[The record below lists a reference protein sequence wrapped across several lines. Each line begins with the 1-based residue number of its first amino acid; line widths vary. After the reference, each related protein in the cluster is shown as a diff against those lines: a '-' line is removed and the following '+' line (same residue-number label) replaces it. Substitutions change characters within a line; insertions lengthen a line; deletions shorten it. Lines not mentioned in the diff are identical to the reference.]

1 MSEETFFHLA
11 GVRIEDQHCVGTAC
25 FVARHRNPARWA
37 QAEQEEPRVHCL
49 GKCNLAPASAT
60 DVTRPHVGVDAPD
73 AVVLGR
79 IAQGSSWDLEAYRSD
94 GGYSGLERALA
105 LGAAAVL
112 EQVETSGLRGRGG
125 AAFPVGRKWRAAR
138 AQTSQQKYV
147 VVNADEGDP
156 GAYIDRALLEE
167 DPHAVIEGLAIAA
180 LAVGATRAFVYVR
193 KEYPLALER
202 IEAALVE
209 AREGGVLGAALLGV
223 GSPLDVSVV
232 EGEGS
237 YVCGEE
243 TALLNAMEGRRPE
256 VRARPPYP
264 VEHGLFGRPT
274 VVNNVETL
282 ASIPWILRN
291 GAAAY
296 RAMGTATSAG
306 TKVVSLNSLF
316 SRPGLYEVEFGLP
329 VREVV
334 ERLGGG
340 LSEGSIAGLLIG
352 GPLTGV
358 LPPHLFDTPFAFE
371 ELRAVGCEVGHGG
384 VVAFDQNTSIPELMH
399 HVFRFGAYESCGK
412 CTPCR
417 EGAGR
422 VEAQLAAAIS
432 GAAPSSGDI
441 EWREIVE
448 ALAASSL
455 CGHGTGMAAFARSV
469 IAHYGEELDR
479 CLA

>member
-1 MSEETFFHLA
+1 
-11 GVRIEDQHCVGTAC
+11 
-25 FVARHRNPARWA
+25 
-37 QAEQEEPRVHCL
+37 
-49 GKCNLAPASAT
+49 
-60 DVTRPHVGVDAPD
+60 
-73 AVVLGR
+73 
-79 IAQGSSWDLEAYRSD
+79 
-94 GGYSGLERALA
+94 
-105 LGAAAVL
+105 
-112 EQVETSGLRGRGG
+112 
-125 AAFPVGRKWRAAR
+125 
-138 AQTSQQKYV
+138 
-147 VVNADEGDP
+147 
-156 GAYIDRALLEE
+156 
-167 DPHAVIEGLAIAA
+167 
-180 LAVGATRAFVYVR
+180 
-193 KEYPLALER
+193 
-202 IEAALVE
+202 
-209 AREGGVLGAALLGV
+209 
-223 GSPLDVSVV
+223 
-232 EGEGS
+232 
-237 YVCGEE
+237 
-243 TALLNAMEGRRPE
+243 
-256 VRARPPYP
+256 
-264 VEHGLFGRPT
+264 
-274 VVNNVETL
+274 
-282 ASIPWILRN
+282 
-291 GAAAY
+291 
-296 RAMGTATSAG
+296 
-306 TKVVSLNSLF
+306 
-316 SRPGLYEVEFGLP
+316 LP